1 MIENRGPQARI
12 EQAAVEFMHVV
23 ERLPS
28 VMRNLDRLVGH
39 LAEGGLK
46 LDPEALK
53 VINRT
58 GSAWWLWIII
68 AVLTAGLLLRH

>member
-1 MIENRGPQARI
+1 
-12 EQAAVEFMHVV
+12 
-23 ERLPS
+23 
-28 VMRNLDRLVGH
+28 MRNLDRLVSH

-58 GSAWWLWIII
+58 GSSWWLWIII
-68 AVLTAGLLLRH
+68 AVLVAGLLFSR

>member
-1 MIENRGPQARI
+1 MIENRGPQARV
-12 EQAAVEFMHVV
+12 EQAAREMIHVV
-23 ERLPS
+23 ERLPA
-28 VMRNLDRLVGH
+28 VMRNLDRLVSH

-58 GSAWWLWIII
+58 GSSWWLWIII
-68 AVLTAGLLLRH
+68 AVLVAGLLFSR

>member
-1 MIENRGPQARI
+1 MTELVHIA
-12 EQAAVEFMHVV
+12 
-23 ERLPS
+23 ERLPA

-58 GSAWWLWIII
+58 GTNWVLWLII
-68 AVLTAGLLLRH
+68 AILAGGLVFTR